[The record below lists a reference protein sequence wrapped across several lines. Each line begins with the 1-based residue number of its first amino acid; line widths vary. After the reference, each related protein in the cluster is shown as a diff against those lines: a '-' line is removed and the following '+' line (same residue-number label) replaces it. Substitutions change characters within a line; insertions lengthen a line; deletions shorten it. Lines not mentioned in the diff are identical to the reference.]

1 MRSTRSDLCVPPGT
15 SACPHRGRAQPLPWA
30 RRDLVV
36 GTTSRPALRRWTV
49 EYEIE
54 VEELK
59 DRKRGLGRLAV
70 ITLLGCALL
79 LVARQIL

>member
-1 MRSTRSDLCVPPGT
+1 
-15 SACPHRGRAQPLPWA
+15 
-30 RRDLVV
+30 
-36 GTTSRPALRRWTV
+36 V
-49 EYEIE
+49 EYEIQ

-70 ITLLGCALL
+70 IALLGCALV